1 MYILQSE
8 GIKRYVKCIRIS
20 CKLSCTST
28 EHPKLPYCTKLL
40 AKFIPL
46 SSNGTCFWACM
57 HLHAHTVLHDA
68 QRDRENELSW
78 FPDHSHLQPLITCI
92 FAYCTWSKTWGRN
105 ILRTRLKLSIIPWNN
120 LSACDSWL
128 LNQYSVFRKIHLHS
142 IGNARSFSRC
152 MIIPL
157 FRPMPSN
164 CTIVYT
170 HDGMLKSYKGFSVTN
185 KKVNNLYS

>member
-1 MYILQSE
+1 MQIVMYFHMQNIPSYLTVQSCWPNLFHCLQME
-8 GIKRYVKCIRIS
+8 LVFELACIS
-20 CKLSCTST
+20 
-28 EHPKLPYCTKLL
+28 
-40 AKFIPL
+40 
-46 SSNGTCFWACM
+46 M
-57 HLHAHTVLHDA
+57 HTVLHDA
-68 QRDRENELSW
+68 QRDREIELSW

-92 FAYCTWSKTWGRN
+92 FAYCNWSKTWGRN
-105 ILRTRLKLSIIPWNN
+105 VLRTRLKLSIIPWNN

-157 FRPMPSN
+157 LGPMPSN

-185 KKVNNLYS
+185 KKVNNFL